1 MSYFDLRDNVLDYDS
16 QDCLGCLAVSS
27 QDTQIYDLYLSDAS
41 FVISLES
48 SSLTFKSKF
57 GKHSSPVY
65 FLHIPFN
72 IFTPLNSPQKI
83 THLLA
88 GNVLQGQNIDPLIP
102 VPQDKITCLLCGFFF
117 FLFVCISSQRANPSI
132 LFLTLA
138 LNPALQ
144 MTFNTQ
150 QAYNRCSAISQLQNI
165 SNNSIWK
172 GEKNQGKNNALWGLL
187 IHYEKIKAI
196 YAQIKQYICED
207 YQKPPFQRCTVDVTL
222 NNENSSS
229 VLS

>member
-57 GKHSSPVY
+57 GKSTPALFIFFTSLSIFSLLSTPHRK
-65 FLHIPFN
+65 LHICWLEMYSRGRTLTLWFQCHKTKLHVC
-72 IFTPLNSPQKI
+72 F
-83 THLLA
+83 A
-88 GNVLQGQNIDPLIP
+88 G
-102 VPQDKITCLLCGFFF
+102 FF

-132 LFLTLA
+132 LFLTLT

-150 QAYNRCSAISQLQNI
+150 
-165 SNNSIWK
+165 
-172 GEKNQGKNNALWGLL
+172 
-187 IHYEKIKAI
+187 
-196 YAQIKQYICED
+196 
-207 YQKPPFQRCTVDVTL
+207 
-222 NNENSSS
+222 
-229 VLS
+229 